1 MKFSGKKLAQGMK
14 LGAVFGYAV
23 STFLITDIG
32 FLPGI
37 AAMGAAT
44 VLVCA
49 AKAVQE
55 KENSGDPS

>member
-14 LGAVFGYAV
+14 LGAVFGYAA
-23 STFLITDIG
+23 STFLITNIG

-44 VLVCA
+44 
-49 AKAVQE
+49 AVQE
-55 KENSGDPS
+55 KDNSDSVF